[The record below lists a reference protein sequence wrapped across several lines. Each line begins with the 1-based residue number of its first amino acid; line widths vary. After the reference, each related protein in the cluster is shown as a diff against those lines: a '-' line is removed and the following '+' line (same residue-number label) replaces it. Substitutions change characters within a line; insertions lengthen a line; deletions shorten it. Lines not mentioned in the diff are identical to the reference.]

1 MMRLLHIVKNEE
13 LRLAIFTEQG
23 VLDLAE
29 AGEVFNFSLPQ
40 TLKQVIIQGEESLA
54 KIEEIANKAMGQRKD
69 LFRQEE
75 SITFGPSVDSP
86 EI

>member
-29 AGEVFNFSLPQ
+29 AGEAFNFSLPQ
-40 TLKQVIIQGEESLA
+40 TLKQVSG
-54 KIEEIANKAMGQRKD
+54 
-69 LFRQEE
+69 
-75 SITFGPSVDSP
+75 
-86 EI
+86 